1 MLRRILSR
9 FLAVFFLVIL
19 SPHLSFAHGVIG
31 KRFFPESLTVL
42 DPFPSDEA
50 DLLAFSHFKDNES
63 LVNAYGFSISKRFSP
78 NLSFDLDGA
87 YDQIHPNDGSP
98 NQTGFENFA
107 LAVKYSM
114 LRVPEH
120 EFILTSAL
128 EWEMGGTGS
137 KEIGREPHSSL
148 TPQLLLGYGLGDLPE
163 GMKYLK
169 PLAIEA
175 QVGLTTPGVG
185 NETTDAAEIANT
197 LSYGFVLEYNILYL
211 QSFIKDVGIGWPFSR
226 MVPIVEFS
234 FEQPIN
240 GPDAGGT
247 TATANPGIIWAGRYY
262 ELGAEAIIPLNDR
275 SGNHTGVRA
284 LIHLFLD
291 DMFPRTYTWTPSGVL
306 GGTQR

>member
-1 MLRRILSR
+1 MLRRALFAS
-9 FLAVFFLVIL
+9 LAIFFVVVL
-19 SPHLSFAHGVIG
+19 SPHLLFAHGVIG
-31 KRFFPESLTVL
+31 KRFFPESLTVF

-50 DLLAFSHFKDNES
+50 DLLAYSHFKDDEA
-63 LVNAYGFSISKRFSP
+63 LVNSYGFGISKRFSP

-87 YDQIHPNDGSP
+87 YNQIHPNDGSQDL
-98 NQTGFENFA
+98 NGFENFA

-185 NETTDAAEIANT
+185 NETTEAAEIATT
-197 LSYGFVLEYNILYL
+197 LSYGFVVEYSILYL
-211 QSFIKDVGIGWPFSR
+211 QSFVKDVGIGGPFSR

-240 GPDAGGT
+240 GPDGGDD
-247 TATANPGIIWAGRYY
+247 RDRQS
-262 ELGAEAIIPLNDR
+262 GAD
-275 SGNHTGVRA
+275 
-284 LIHLFLD
+284 
-291 DMFPRTYTWTPSGVL
+291 L
-306 GGTQR
+306 GG